1 MSDAYTTPMMDM
13 LARLMAEGDSALAR
27 EIFDEAD
34 QYSRA
39 MLDSIASIGH
49 MMAGLTDDTPID
61 PTTEEWSAMGDSI
74 RNLAV
79 LGKGFYA
86 LTEQYRWRLING
98 DQPIRAGKDHAQ
110 R

>member
-1 MSDAYTTPMMDM
+1 MCEAYTTPMIDL

-39 MLDSIASIGH
+39 MLDSIAGMGH
-49 MMAGLTDDTPID
+49 MMAGVTDDTPID
-61 PTTEEWSAMGDSI
+61 PTPEEWRSMGDSL

-98 DQPIRAGKDHAQ
+98 DQPIQAGKKHAQ